1 MPSSID
7 LVWMFVGFL
16 FTVLILSYVL
26 GDNPFF
32 RLASYVFVGISSAYL
47 VVLLIYQVILPR
59 LVQPFFE
66 TSSSQLVLHLV
77 LFVMC
82 LLLLTKLSPRLA
94 RLGNIPM
101 AYLVG
106 VGAAVVIGG
115 AVLGTIVTQVRATV
129 AYRSASA
136 EIMPG
141 FRALEGLVILL
152 GTVVTLAYFHFGA
165 RAKTEGEIP
174 VRPLWLEM
182 LSYLGRFFIA
192 VTFAALFVSVYVS
205 ALTALIERLSFII
218 QSIPMLLKGLG

>member
-1 MPSSID
+1 MASSID
-7 LVWMFVGFL
+7 LVWVFVGFL

-94 RLGNIPM
+94 RFGNIPM

-106 VGAAVVIGG
+106 AGTAVVIGG
-115 AVLGTIVTQVRATV
+115 AVLGTIITQVKATV

-141 FRALEGLVILL
+141 IRVLEGLVILL

-165 RAKTEGEIP
+165 RTKTEGETP
-174 VRPLWLEM
+174 SRPLWLEM

-192 VTFAALFVSVYVS
+192 VTFGALFVSVYVS

-218 QSIPMLLKGLG
+218 QSVPMLLKGLG